1 MIFLPVKLHPK
12 PSPVQPLFQMNPQ
25 NRPLLTHS
33 HHFDVGNQAA
43 EAGTQVVM
51 WISATMMVIEIVFG
65 WLFNS
70 MSLLADGWHMS
81 SHTLAIGLSVFAYAA
96 ARKHA
101 FDERFA
107 FGTWKIEVLGGY
119 TSAIF
124 LLAIALVMFFSSFDR
139 IYQPQIIQY
148 VQAIW
153 VAILGLVVNLVCAY
167 ILFKSG
173 QHHHHHKDSHD
184 SHDPHARGHEAHHH
198 SPPCHEEQALGHDL
212 NLRAAYLH
220 VVSDAATS
228 VLAIVALV
236 LGWLYGLDWLDPLVG
251 ILGAILIALWSKNL
265 LKETAKVL
273 LDCEMDHPVVSE
285 IKQLIADFPAK
296 ARLEIADLHVWRVGK
311 KNYSCAVVLVS
322 EDPHVVPS
330 AIKKELEK
338 IKSIAHTTIEI
349 NHVHWA

>member
-1 MIFLPVKLHPK
+1 MNQHKYP
-12 PSPVQPLFQMNPQ
+12 PLA
-25 NRPLLTHS
+25 HD
-33 HHFDVGNQAA
+33 HHFDAGNQSA
-43 EAGTQVVM
+43 EAGTKVVM
-51 WISATMMVIEIVFG
+51 WISAAMMVIEIVFG

-81 SHTLAIGLSVFAYAA
+81 SHTLAIGLSAFAYAA
-96 ARKHA
+96 ARKYA

-124 LLAIALVMFFSSFDR
+124 LLAIALLMFFGSFER
-139 IYQPQIIQY
+139 IYQPLIIQY
-148 VQAIW
+148 EQAIG

-173 QHHHHHKDSHD
+173 HNNHHHHHHNAHKKRDEVS
-184 SHDPHARGHEAHHH
+184 AHEAHEHAPDVQGPTPH
-198 SPPCHEEQALGHDL
+198 SPLTHVSQSLGHDL

-251 ILGAILIALWSKNL
+251 ILGAVLIALWSKNL
-265 LKETAKVL
+265 LTETSKVL
-273 LDCEMDHPVVSE
+273 LDCEMDHPVVFE
-285 IKQLIADFPAK
+285 IKQLMFDFPAK
-296 ARLEIADLHVWRVGK
+296 TRLEIADLHVWRVGK
-311 KNYSCAVVLVS
+311 KNYSCALVLVS
-322 EDPHVVPS
+322 QDPHVVPG

-338 IKSIAHTTIEI
+338 IKSISHTTIEI
-349 NHVHWA
+349 NYVHWA

>member
-1 MIFLPVKLHPK
+1 
-12 PSPVQPLFQMNPQ
+12 MNQKKYP
-25 NRPLLTHS
+25 RLAHS
-33 HHFDVGNQAA
+33 HHFDAGNQAA
-43 EAGTQVVM
+43 EAGTKVVM
-51 WISATMMVIEIVFG
+51 WISAAMMVIEIVFG

-81 SHTLAIGLSVFAYAA
+81 SHTLAIGLSAFAYSA
-96 ARKHA
+96 ARRYA
-101 FDERFA
+101 DDERFA

-148 VQAIW
+148 EQAIW

-167 ILFKSG
+167 ILFNSG
-173 QHHHHHKDSHD
+173 QHHHSHHHHD
-184 SHDPHARGHEAHHH
+184 SHDRHDEHEHEHEHEKQPPFAHAHET
-198 SPPCHEEQALGHDL
+198 QALGHDL

-228 VLAIVALV
+228 VLAIGALV

-251 ILGAILIALWSKNL
+251 ILGAVLIALWSRNL
-265 LKETAKVL
+265 LKETSRVL
-273 LDCEMDHPVVSE
+273 LDCEMDHSVVSE
-285 IKQLIADFPAK
+285 IKHLIADVPAS
-296 ARLEIADLHVWRVGK
+296 ATIEIADLHVWRVGK
-311 KNYSCAVVLVS
+311 KNYSIAVVLVS
-322 EDPHVVPS
+322 EDPNVVPNT
-330 AIKKELEK
+330 IKKELEK

-349 NHVHWA
+349 NYVHWA